1 MRVAALLFGLTAIAG
16 AAVAADTYPSKA
28 IRMVCPFATGSTA
41 DTLARVAAQT
51 LTEAFTRQVVVDN
64 RTGAGG
70 TIGAEIVARAPADG
84 YTLLTDGSNHAIN
97 VTLYPRLPYD
107 TSRDFVRVS
116 LLAQAPQILAIHA
129 SVPANSMREFIA
141 LARAKPDELRYGSG
155 GNGSPS
161 HLAIELLKSIAGVK
175 IAHVPY
181 KGGDT
186 TLIALL
192 ANEVQ
197 LSSSSIRLVMPHVK
211 GGRLKALG
219 VTGAKR
225 SPAIPDIPTVEE
237 GGVPGYE
244 MTAWWGVFA
253 PAKTPKTIIAKV
265 HEALAQGLKRA
276 DVRDRLAAV
285 GVDTVG
291 SSPAEFDAL
300 VRRET
305 TQWAKVIKASGARVD

>member
-1 MRVAALLFGLTAIAG
+1 MRLAILFASFALAG
-16 AAVAADTYPSKA
+16 AAAAADSYPSKA

-41 DTLARVAAQT
+41 DTLARVAAQA
-51 LTEAFTRQVVVDN
+51 LTEAFGRQVVVDN

-70 TIGAEIVARAPADG
+70 TIGAEIVARAPPDG
-84 YTLLTDGSNHAIN
+84 YTLLEDGSNHAIN

-107 TSRDFVRVS
+107 TSRDFVPIS
-116 LLAQAPQILAIHA
+116 QLAQAPQLLAIHA
-129 SVPANSMREFIA
+129 SVPATSMREFIA
-141 LARAKPDELRYGSG
+141 LAAAKPGELRYGSG

-161 HLAIELLKSIAGVK
+161 HLAIELLKSITGVK

-219 VTGAKR
+219 VTSAQR
-225 SPAIPDIPTVEE
+225 SPAIPDIPTVVE
-237 GGVPGYE
+237 GGVPGYD

-253 PAKTPKTIIAKV
+253 PAKTPKPIIAKL
-265 HEALAQGLKRA
+265 HEALAQELKRT
-276 DVRDRLAAV
+276 DVRDRLAGV

-291 SSPAEFDAL
+291 NTPAEFDAL
-300 VRRET
+300 VRREI
-305 TQWAKVIKASGARVD
+305 TQWAKVIRDSGARVD